1 MPAIHIFRQVARL
14 VVMPLLVL
22 LLTAGHAHATPAA
35 KPKPSA
41 STKPAAKPA
50 AKPAVKPA
58 TPPVAK
64 ATTPAKPKAT
74 TPTRTYIAGGK
85 DGPCA
90 CTKGKSCKDGAGK
103 RYCVESNDRK
113 RLLG

>member
-1 MPAIHIFRQVARL
+1 MPALRTFQQIARL

-50 AKPAVKPA
+50 AKLA

-103 RYCVESNDRK
+103 RYCVESNGRK